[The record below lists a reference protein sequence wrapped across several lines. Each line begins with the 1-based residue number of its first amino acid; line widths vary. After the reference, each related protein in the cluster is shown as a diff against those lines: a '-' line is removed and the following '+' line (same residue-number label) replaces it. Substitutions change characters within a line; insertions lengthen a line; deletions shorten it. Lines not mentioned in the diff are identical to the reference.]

1 MTGRKSARSW
11 KRWTRSPP
19 TACCRGWQKVLISLI
34 ALAFS
39 CFHIYTAFFGVLDA
53 HLQRAVHLAFVLT
66 LVYLLFPAAKG
77 MRRDRLN
84 PFDLLFV
91 AASLYCLGYLLF
103 NYRAIVTRAGV
114 LTSADVVV
122 GALGIVLLFEAAR
135 RIIGLPMVI
144 IAAVFLLYALF
155 GRNLP
160 GVFAHR
166 NVSIRQLVD
175 HLFFT
180 TEGIFGI
187 PLGVS
192 STFVFMF
199 LLFAAFIEITGVG
212 KLFIDLGNA
221 IAGWASGGPAKVA
234 VITSAFEGMV
244 EGSSVSN
251 VVGSGSF
258 TIPMMKKLGY
268 KPEFA
273 GAVEAAASTGGQLMP
288 PIMGAAAFLMAEFLN
303 VPYSQVVKAAAIP
316 AVLYFIGI
324 FAGVHF
330 EAKKLGLRGMPRKQL
345 ISFWQILK
353 TEGVLF
359 IPLVGIIVLLVAS
372 GYSLMRVALYASG
385 LAIAAALLQFLLRLG
400 RVAATGQLPGA
411 EQPAVGR
418 LAATGSFLAGSA
430 WSGARHFY
438 EALVKAARSALG
450 VATACALAGVIV
462 GVVTRTGL
470 GLKLASALV
479 DLSGGNLLLT
489 MFFTMIT
496 SLILGMG
503 VPTTANYIITSTIAA
518 PALLTLGVAP
528 LPAHLFV
535 FYFGIIADLT
545 PPGGPGRLRG
555 SGHRPRQPDEDR
567 GDRHAPGHRRLHPA
581 LHLRAVPAAPADRR
595 HLPGRAAAHRHLDR
609 GHVRHRLCAHR
620 IPAAAPRPHRADSP
634 GGRRA
639 VPGGPRLDHRP
650 DRPRRGGGGGG
661 LPGRAPA
668 RAAGI
673 RAAETLKTP
682 GLGPIAARDRGER
695 SAPGERSAALA
706 CAVLSS
712 FSTPF
717 MSAAINV
724 GLPAIGREFAMNALL
739 QGWVAT
745 AYLLAAALSLVPF
758 GKAADRFG
766 RRLVFALGMG
776 GHTLFSLAC
785 ALAPSGAALIGFRV
799 AQGLSGAMTF
809 ATALAILTSVYP
821 PGERGRAI
829 GITAASTYLG
839 LSLGPVLGGLLTQ
852 HLGWRGIFYAGVP
865 VGAVGFVLI
874 LWKLKGEWKSAP
886 RGPFDLAGALLYAL
900 ALPCLMYGLSRLPR
914 AAGVWFLAGGL
925 AGLAL
930 FVLRESRAADPVLD
944 LRLFRGNPVFA
955 WSNLAAL
962 INYSATFA
970 VTFLLSLYLQYIRAL
985 SPQQA
990 GLLLVVQPALMA
1002 ALSPLAGRLSDR
1014 IQPRTLAS
1022 AGMLCAAAGLACS
1035 PSWVRPL
1042 PCRWSPPAWRCWAWA
1057 SPCSPRRTPMPSW
1070 ARWIRVPSA
1079 WPPPPCPACAWSG
1092 RCFPW
1097 AWRCWCSPC
1106 SWGRPR

>member
-1 MTGRKSARSW
+1 VSKQPRPKPDAAAEGEPLDRDGAEIRKVLEKVDKESTHRILG
-11 KRWTRSPP
+11 
-19 TACCRGWQKVLISLI
+19 GWQNLLISLI

-66 LVYLLFPAAKG
+66 LVYLLFPATKRL
-77 MRRDRLN
+77 RRDRLN
-84 PFDLLFV
+84 PFDVLLV
-91 AASLYCLGYLLF
+91 LLSLFSLGYLIF
-103 NYRAIVTRAGV
+103 NYRAIVTRAGI
-114 LTSADVVV
+114 LTTTDVFV
-122 GALGIVLLFEAAR
+122 GVIGILLLFEAAR

-144 IAAVFLLYALF
+144 IAAVFVVYALF

-166 NVSIRQLVD
+166 NVSVRQLVD

-180 TEGIFGI
+180 TEGVFGI

-330 EAKKLGLRGMPRKQL
+330 EAKKLGLRGVPRREL

-353 TEGVLF
+353 TEGVLL
-359 IPLVGIIVLLVAS
+359 IPLIGIIVLLVAS
-372 GYSLMRVALYASG
+372 GLSLMRIALYASG

-400 RVAATGQLPGA
+400 RVAITGRAVAAGRPSG
-411 EQPAVGR
+411 EPAAGGR
-418 LAATGSFLAGSA
+418 LAVAGSFLTGSA

-438 EALVKAARSALG
+438 QALVKGARSALG

-518 PALLTLGVAP
+518 PALLTLGVKA

-545 PPGGPGRLRG
+545 PPV
-555 SGHRPRQPDEDR
+555 
-567 GDRHAPGHRRLHPA
+567 A
-581 LHLRAVPAAPADRR
+581 LAAYA
-595 HLPGRAAAHRHLDR
+595 GAA
-609 GHVRHRLCAHR
+609 
-620 IPAAAPRPHRADSP
+620 I
-634 GGRRA
+634 
-639 VPGGPRLDHRP
+639 
-650 DRPRRGGGGGG
+650 
-661 LPGRAPA
+661 A
-668 RAAGI
+668 RANPM
-673 RAAETLKTP
+673 KTGVIATRLAIGAFILP
-682 GLGPIAARDRGER
+682 YIYVMSPQLLLIDVTFLG
-695 SAPGERSAALA
+695 
-706 CAVLSS
+706 VLQPVVTSLVG
-712 FSTPF
+712 
-717 MSAAINV
+717 MSA
-724 GLPAIGREFAMNALL
+724 L
-739 QGWVAT
+739 
-745 AYLLAAALSLVPF
+745 
-758 GKAADRFG
+758 
-766 RRLVFALGMG
+766 
-776 GHTLFSLAC
+776 
-785 ALAPSGAALIGFRV
+785 GAALTG
-799 AQGLSGAMTF
+799 
-809 ATALAILTSVYP
+809 
-821 PGERGRAI
+821 
-829 GITAASTYLG
+829 
-839 LSLGPVLGGLLTQ
+839 
-852 HLGWRGIFYAGVP
+852 
-865 VGAVGFVLI
+865 
-874 LWKLKGEWKSAP
+874 
-886 RGPFDLAGALLYAL
+886 
-900 ALPCLMYGLSRLPR
+900 
-914 AAGVWFLAGGL
+914 
-925 AGLAL
+925 
-930 FVLRESRAADPVLD
+930 
-944 LRLFRGNPVFA
+944 
-955 WSNLAAL
+955 
-962 INYSATFA
+962 
-970 VTFLLSLYLQYIRAL
+970 FLLRRLGVAER
-985 SPQQA
+985 
-990 GLLLVVQPALMA
+990 LVL
-1002 ALSPLAGRLSDR
+1002 
-1014 IQPRTLAS
+1014 
-1022 AGMLCAAAGLACS
+1022 AAAGLCLVDPGLLTDVIGLAA
-1035 PSWVRPL
+1035 VAGVVLYQVLR
-1042 PCRWSPPAWRCWAWA
+1042 
-1057 SPCSPRRTPMPSW
+1057 RRTE
-1070 ARWIRVPSA
+1070 A
-1079 WPPPPCPACAWSG
+1079 PAA
-1092 RCFPW
+1092 
-1097 AWRCWCSPC
+1097 
-1106 SWGRPR
+1106 

>member
-1 MTGRKSARSW
+1 MSKQLL
-11 KRWTRSPP
+11 SPP
-19 TACCRGWQKVLISLI
+19 NPDVSGEPLDRDGEEIRKVLEKVDKESTHRLLSGWQKILISLI

-66 LVYLLFPAAKG
+66 LVYLLFPAGKG

-114 LTSADVVV
+114 LTGTDVVV
-122 GALGIVLLFEAAR
+122 GAMGIVLLFEAAR

-180 TEGIFGI
+180 TEGVFGI

-372 GYSLMRVALYASG
+372 GYSLMRIALYASG

-418 LAATGSFLAGSA
+418 LAATCSFLAGSA

-489 MFFTMIT
+489 MFFTMLT
-496 SLILGMG
+496 SIILGMG

-518 PALLTLGVAP
+518 PALLTLGVAA

-545 PPGGPGRLRG
+545 PPV
-555 SGHRPRQPDEDR
+555 
-567 GDRHAPGHRRLHPA
+567 A
-581 LHLRAVPAAPADRR
+581 LAAYA
-595 HLPGRAAAHRHLDR
+595 GAA
-609 GHVRHRLCAHR
+609 
-620 IPAAAPRPHRADSP
+620 I
-634 GGRRA
+634 
-639 VPGGPRLDHRP
+639 
-650 DRPRRGGGGGG
+650 
-661 LPGRAPA
+661 A
-668 RAAGI
+668 RANPM
-673 RAAETLKTP
+673 KT
-682 GLGPIAARDRGER
+682 GVIATR
-695 SAPGERSAALA
+695 LA
-706 CAVLSS
+706 IGAFILPYIFVLSPQLLLIDVTFLGVLQPIVTS
-712 FSTPF
+712 IVG
-717 MSAAINV
+717 MSA
-724 GLPAIGREFAMNALL
+724 L
-739 QGWVAT
+739 
-745 AYLLAAALSLVPF
+745 
-758 GKAADRFG
+758 
-766 RRLVFALGMG
+766 
-776 GHTLFSLAC
+776 
-785 ALAPSGAALIGFRV
+785 GAALTG
-799 AQGLSGAMTF
+799 
-809 ATALAILTSVYP
+809 
-821 PGERGRAI
+821 
-829 GITAASTYLG
+829 YL
-839 LSLGPVLGGLLTQ
+839 
-852 HLGWRGIFYAGVP
+852 
-865 VGAVGFVLI
+865 
-874 LWKLKGEWKSAP
+874 
-886 RGPFDLAGALLYAL
+886 
-900 ALPCLMYGLSRLPR
+900 
-914 AAGVWFLAGGL
+914 
-925 AGLAL
+925 
-930 FVLRESRAADPVLD
+930 LRP
-944 LRLFRGNPVFA
+944 
-955 WSNLAAL
+955 
-962 INYSATFA
+962 
-970 VTFLLSLYLQYIRAL
+970 
-985 SPQQA
+985 
-990 GLLLVVQPALMA
+990 
-1002 ALSPLAGRLSDR
+1002 LSPLER
-1014 IQPRTLAS
+1014 IIL
-1022 AGMLCAAAGLACS
+1022 AAAGLCLVDPGWITDLVGLAAVAAVVVYQV
-1035 PSWVRPL
+1035 VRL
-1042 PCRWSPPAWRCWAWA
+1042 RAQRQPAPK
-1057 SPCSPRRTPMPSW
+1057 S
-1070 ARWIRVPSA
+1070 
-1079 WPPPPCPACAWSG
+1079 
-1092 RCFPW
+1092 
-1097 AWRCWCSPC
+1097 
-1106 SWGRPR
+1106 